1 MWDSIL
7 NVRQVCK
14 FFYLCNSKPLS
25 RHNCGKPRYA
35 WDIFRILKAFLAEKL
50 IEGVILVLVQ
60 LKIGNTF
67 KKDRILIDKMFQV
80 LVISSDL
87 EEVRLKTTQTCLFG
101 HVYVGIFV

>member
-1 MWDSIL
+1 MGHFQNIKSL
-7 NVRQVCK
+7 
-14 FFYLCNSKPLS
+14 FS
-25 RHNCGKPRYA
+25 R
-35 WDIFRILKAFLAEKL
+35 KL

-60 LKIGNTF
+60 LKIDNTF

-87 EEVRLKTTQTCLFG
+87 EEVRLKTMQTCLFG